1 MDEYGYDQINRGDS
15 QQKVNISQ
23 LSKQHKKVKLLGPEH
38 EFENLGTEE
47 DMMNLNSIVMSN
59 GNMPTI
65 TSRQDMISPTS
76 QNASMN
82 FQQSHRKH
90 KPSNLNCLI
99 QKRYSEK
106 ERVQMKPPVFHQ
118 VGQPNF
124 IDQQYAQNVVQQY
137 ASAGSASGQQIRKQT
152 SQTQQRVYNQNA
164 ANHKRAILSQNQQFL
179 KSTYGHSGP
188 MAQGM
193 KSQGYA
199 KRQIQNQG
207 PNLVNEAKKNL
218 GQKTVKRSHNY
229 QMYSQQVNNYL
240 TLHQNESNPNE
251 ISLNGFCVSPTQPM
265 PGPATAVRAAPGYQS
280 YREAS
285 HHGHAGHKNDSMA
298 GPPSNKLILSLNN
311 ALEDV
316 EQMNIHQ
323 YGTYNVKNN
332 HHKNYFT
339 SSKDVIEV
347 PVRDASLEMVSPG
360 GDYHGSVNSKQN
372 QKLNKLKSIYRK
384 KGGNNTASL
393 QATAV
398 PMNP

>member
-1 MDEYGYDQINRGDS
+1 
-15 QQKVNISQ
+15 
-23 LSKQHKKVKLLGPEH
+23 
-38 EFENLGTEE
+38 
-47 DMMNLNSIVMSN
+47 
-59 GNMPTI
+59 
-65 TSRQDMISPTS
+65 
-76 QNASMN
+76 
-82 FQQSHRKH
+82 
-90 KPSNLNCLI
+90 
-99 QKRYSEK
+99 
-106 ERVQMKPPVFHQ
+106 
-118 VGQPNF
+118 
-124 IDQQYAQNVVQQY
+124 
-137 ASAGSASGQQIRKQT
+137 
-152 SQTQQRVYNQNA
+152 
-164 ANHKRAILSQNQQFL
+164 
-179 KSTYGHSGP
+179 

-240 TLHQNESNPNE
+240 TLHQNDSNPNE
-251 ISLNGFCVSPTQPM
+251 ISLHGFCVSPTQPL

-285 HHGHAGHKNDSMA
+285 HHGHGGHKNDNMA

-332 HHKNYFT
+332 PHKNYFT
-339 SSKDVIEV
+339 SSKEVIEV
-347 PVRDASLEMVSPG
+347 SVRDASLEMVSPG
-360 GDYHGSVNSKQN
+360 GDYHGSVSSKQN

-384 KGGNNTASL
+384 KGGNNTASI
-393 QATAV
+393 QATAAPVNPQFPGQLVNQAAIYSSSTGSQKAALQGKHGYPISKYNRKPTVRKQAGRDQSGDYSHSVNSKELKIANNYLSGELNIKYEYGQETAKARKGNPGGYLNNSIAGLTLV
-398 PMNP
+398 PRQNLNSTERAGDSQHRHQLAPSEITPHAGQNQSIQQLR